1 MVQMPQINRKDVS
14 ARRLFWQAA
23 KDIKGVPSVLVTV
36 ILAIVTKAFLKVDV
50 PLWIPGVIV
59 VLLGLVIVA
68 LVDALMQAV
77 TIAKAPRTI
86 EVIHCGPTCA
96 PYDDAYA
103 MLVVR
108 APDGLPTNASV
119 AFHVATG
126 DFHRPLGIGTVQHSQ
141 DHETYQVTLD
151 RLFGSHNMDELYK
164 TKLTLISARLEFS
177 LNTATRSLTPV
188 TKSGE
193 TALAVT
199 RNPDT
204 EQP

>member
-1 MVQMPQINRKDVS
+1 MAQVTRREVS

-23 KDIKGVPSVLVTV
+23 KDIKGVPAVLVTV
-36 ILAIVTKAFLKVDV
+36 CLAIITRAFVDTQV
-50 PLWIPGVIV
+50 RLWIVGVVV
-59 VLLGLVIVA
+59 VLLSLVILA
-68 LVDALMQAV
+68 LADALMQAV
-77 TIAKAPRTI
+77 ALAKAPRTI

-119 AFHVATG
+119 AFHVTSG

-151 RLFGSHNMDELYK
+151 RLFGSHDMDALYK
-164 TKLTLISARLEFS
+164 TKMTLISARLEFS
-177 LNTATRSLTPV
+177 LNTATRSLAPV
-188 TKSGE
+188 TKSAD
-193 TALAVT
+193 TASRIIGNEGA
-199 RNPDT
+199 D
-204 EQP
+204 ES